1 MAKMTSNG
9 WTTTMAAAETLS
21 VLHVSDCAGVGGVQ
35 KGIAH
40 LSAHIPSICTTLDD
54 LPLPWGE
61 GPAIAVL
68 HRAGRR
74 EEQWDKACNLLHSR
88 ATLIEM
94 NIFGEV
100 DDGPSASLAALRCF
114 PSLHVLRKHWQASG
128 CPDMDAYLAT
138 HRVLYNALAVPPSAE
153 KLAQLRGAFRRA
165 HHIPEDALVIG
176 AVTRPDANRLDYML
190 PALLPR
196 LARAIPSLHLITR
209 EFPESL
215 AHVLRQQ
222 LGQRYHN
229 LGMTEDSE
237 ALWATYAAMDI
248 FAHFSSM
255 GESYGMAIAEAMQ
268 AGVPVV
274 ANATPGAQRNN
285 AQAEL
290 ILHEKTGFLVQ
301 DSEAAQAALLYLAQ
315 SPERRIQMGEAARE
329 RMASAPFSPASVM
342 MEYTRMITDLAR
354 GNAHTCHN
362 PSRNEIQQFLR
373 APDEQSAPLRFGS
386 ADAKRLWWKVR
397 RRWAA

>member
-1 MAKMTSNG
+1 
-9 WTTTMAAAETLS
+9 MAAADPIT
-21 VLHVSDCAGVGGVQ
+21 VMHIADCTGIGGVQ
-35 KGIAH
+35 KVIAN
-40 LSAHIPSICTTLDD
+40 LSTYIPSVCVTLDD
-54 LPLPWGE
+54 LPLPKGEGRGE
-61 GPAIAVL
+61 GPVIAVL

-74 EEQWDKACNLLHSR
+74 EERWDKAYNLLR
-88 ATLIEM
+88 AHRPVAIVEM
-94 NIFGEV
+94 NVFGEV
-100 DDGPSASLAALRCF
+100 DSGPSAPIPAMRCF
-114 PSLHVLRKHWQASG
+114 PSLHVLRKHLQASG

-138 HRVLYNALAVPPSAE
+138 HRVLYNALAVPPPA
-153 KLAQLRGAFRRA
+153 LGQLREAFRRA

-209 EFPESL
+209 EFPE
-215 AHVLRQQ
+215 AIARVLRRQ
-222 LGQRYHN
+222 LGPRYHN
-229 LGMTEDSE
+229 LQVTEDSD
-237 ALWATYAAMDI
+237 ALWATYATMDI
-248 FAHFSSM
+248 FTHFSSM

-290 ILHEKTGFLVQ
+290 ILHGETGLLVR
-301 DSEAAQAALLYLAQ
+301 DSESAHAALLQLAY
-315 SPERRIQMGEAARE
+315 SPELRMQMGEAARE

-342 MEYTRMITDLAR
+342 TEYTHMITQLAQGTGSHHR
-354 GNAHTCHN
+354 I
-362 PSRNEIQQFLR
+362 PSLAETKQFLC
-373 APDEQSAPLRFGS
+373 APEISAHPLS
-386 ADAKRLWWKVR
+386 MMHSPWAAQAEAKRLWWKVR